1 MDLETQF
8 EIKKFAAAP
17 VFFTD
22 RKKVLDL
29 EKTVKNLPKNSW
41 IIFREYDL
49 DKKNR
54 EILAQKIAKI
64 ARVKSLK
71 MLVGKDFAL
80 AQKIKAGGAHF
91 SDKEKIPLQFLQK
104 KSFPK
109 NFIFSFACHNL
120 RSFLR
125 IKKLPLTAI
134 FFSPI
139 FPTTSHPHGRALGVN
154 FLRKIS
160 GEKRIA
166 KKIFALGG
174 INSKNIKTLR
184 KLGIAGF
191 GAIDLFLHNQ

>member
-17 VFFTD
+17 VFFSD

-29 EKTVKNLPKNSW
+29 EKTIKNLPKNSW
-41 IIFREYDL
+41 VIFREYDL

-54 EILAQKIAKI
+54 EILAQKISRI
-64 ARVKSLK
+64 ARSKSLK

-80 AQKIKAGGAHF
+80 ARKIKANGVHF
-91 SDKEKIPLQFLQK
+91 SDKEKIPLHFLQK

-109 NFIFSFACHNL
+109 NFILSIACHDL
-120 RSFLR
+120 HSFLR
-125 IKKLPLTAI
+125 IKKLPVNAI
-134 FFSPI
+134 FLAPI
-139 FPTTSHPHGRALGVN
+139 FPTTSHAQGKNLGIN

-160 GEKRIA
+160 HNKEIA

-184 KLGIAGF
+184 RLGIAGF
-191 GAIDLFLHNQ
+191 GAIDLFSHNK